1 MKGERNMKFTLAHSE
16 MHVFDLER
24 SIKFYEQ
31 ALGLKE
37 VKRHV
42 AEDESFILVFLSD
55 DVSPHIVELT
65 WNRDRDKPYDL
76 GENEIHLAFKVD
88 DFDGAYEMHK
98 EMGLVEY
105 ENKQMGVYFIVDPDG
120 YWMEVMA
127 NK

>member
-1 MKGERNMKFTLAHSE
+1 MKFTLAHSE

-42 AEDESFILVFLSD
+42 AEDGSFILVFLSD

>member
-1 MKGERNMKFTLAHSE
+1 MKGERSMKFTLAHSE

-55 DVSPHIVELT
+55 EVSPHIVELT

-98 EMGLVEY
+98 GMGLVEY

>member
-1 MKGERNMKFTLAHSE
+1 MKFTLAHSE

-55 DVSPHIVELT
+55 EVSPHIVELT

>member
-98 EMGLVEY
+98 GMGLVEY

>member
-1 MKGERNMKFTLAHSE
+1 MKFTLAHSE

-55 DVSPHIVELT
+55 EVSPHIVELT

-98 EMGLVEY
+98 GMGLVEY

>member
-1 MKGERNMKFTLAHSE
+1 MKFTLAHSE

-24 SIKFYEQ
+24 SLKFYEQ

-42 AEDESFILVFLSD
+42 AEDGSFILVFLND
-55 DVSPHIVELT
+55 EVSPHIVELT

>member
-1 MKGERNMKFTLAHSE
+1 MKGECIMKFTLAHNE
-16 MHVFDLER
+16 MHVFDLEK
-24 SIKFYEQ
+24 SLKFYEQ

-37 VKRHV
+37 VRRYT
-42 AEDESFILVFLSD
+42 ADDGSFILVFLSD
-55 DVSPHIVELT
+55 EVSPHLVELT

-88 DFDGAYEMHK
+88 DFEGAYEMHK
-98 EMGLVEY
+98 EMGLIEY